1 MKHFN
6 TFLKT
11 VLLTFL
17 VSLTCVTS
25 RAVESADSVDIALLT
40 CGPGDE
46 VYSLYGHTAIRYTD
60 HRTGEDMVINYGM
73 FSFNQDYFVL
83 RFVFGLTDYQMGI
96 TPFDYFMREYQY
108 EGRWVYQQTL
118 NLTA

>member
-1 MKHFN
+1 MIRKVQKTSYFCTVKHFN

-60 HRTGEDMVINYGM
+60 HRTG
-73 FSFNQDYFVL
+73 
-83 RFVFGLTDYQMGI
+83 
-96 TPFDYFMREYQY
+96 
-108 EGRWVYQQTL
+108 
-118 NLTA
+118 